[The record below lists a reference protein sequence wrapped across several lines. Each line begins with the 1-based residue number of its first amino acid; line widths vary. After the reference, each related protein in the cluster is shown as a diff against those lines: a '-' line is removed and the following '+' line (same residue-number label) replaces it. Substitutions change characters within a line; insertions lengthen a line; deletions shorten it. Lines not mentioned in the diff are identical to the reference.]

1 MKIAT
6 SAYRPVWHADQAA
19 LEARLEGWVAT
30 AAQEGAQILVFP
42 EYGGVE
48 AAMVGARPVGLDA
61 IGWAERVADAA
72 DGWADLHAR
81 LARQYGVYVLA
92 GSLMARATAGIVNRS
107 YFLSPEGGID
117 WVDKMVP
124 TPWERRAIDLAAG
137 QENKIFDT
145 PLGKIGIQICYDCEF
160 PLFTR
165 ALVEQGADMIL
176 VPSATEFE
184 AGYTRVRQSC
194 RARAIESQCLIVH
207 SPVLGPV
214 DDCPLLEMG
223 TGSAAIFCPPDIGLP
238 QNGIIAQ
245 GMVDAEGWVIAEVD
259 PARISA
265 SRVSGQVSNFAHW
278 PEQDHRVNSVTT
290 RPLR

>member
-6 SAYRPVWHADQAA
+6 SVYRPVWHADRAS
-19 LEARLEGWVAT
+19 LEARLEAWVAN
-30 AAQEGAQILVFP
+30 AALAGAQILVFP

-48 AAMVGARPVGLDA
+48 AAMIGERPIGVGAIA
-61 IGWAERVADAA
+61 WAERLADAA
-72 DGWADLHAR
+72 QGWADLHAR
-81 LARQYGVYVLA
+81 LAQRYGVYILA
-92 GSLMARATAGIVNRS
+92 GSLMARAAQGIVNRS
-107 YFLSPEGGID
+107 YFLSPEGGVD
-117 WVDKMVP
+117 WCDKLVP
-124 TPWERRAIDLAAG
+124 TPWERQAISLAPG
-137 QENKIFDT
+137 QENKLFET
-145 PLGKIGIQICYDCEF
+145 PFGKIGIQICYDSEF

-214 DDCPLLEMG
+214 EDCPLLEQG
-223 TGSAAIFCPPDIGLP
+223 TGSAAIFCPPDFGLP

-245 GMVDAEGWVIAEVD
+245 GAVDAEGWVIAEVD
-259 PARISA
+259 PVRISA
-265 SRVSGQVSNFAHW
+265 SRTFGQVNNFADW

-290 RPLR
+290 RPFR

>member
-92 GSLMARATAGIVNRS
+92 GSLMARAPAGIVNRS

-145 PLGKIGIQICYDCEF
+145 PFGKIGIQICYDCEF

-290 RPLR
+290 RPFR

>member
-6 SAYRPVWHADQAA
+6 SVYRPVWHADRAS
-19 LEARLEGWVAT
+19 LEARLEAWVAN
-30 AAQEGAQILVFP
+30 AALAGAQILVFP

-48 AAMVGARPVGLDA
+48 AAMIGERPIGVGAIA
-61 IGWAERVADAA
+61 WAERLADAA
-72 DGWADLHAR
+72 QGWADLHAR
-81 LARQYGVYVLA
+81 LAQRYGVYILA
-92 GSLMARATAGIVNRS
+92 GSLMARAAQDIVNRS
-107 YFLSPEGGID
+107 YFLSPEGGVD
-117 WVDKMVP
+117 WCDKLVP
-124 TPWERRAIDLAAG
+124 TPWERQAISLAPG
-137 QENKIFDT
+137 QENKLFE
-145 PLGKIGIQICYDCEF
+145 PPFGKSGIQICYDCEF

-214 DDCPLLEMG
+214 EDCPLLEQG
-223 TGSAAIFCPPDIGLP
+223 TGSAAIFCPPDFGLP

-245 GMVDAEGWVIAEVD
+245 GAVDAEGWVIAEVD
-259 PARISA
+259 PVRISA
-265 SRVSGQVSNFAHW
+265 SRTFGQVNNFAHW

-290 RPLR
+290 RPFR

>member
-92 GSLMARATAGIVNRS
+92 GSLMARAPAGIVNRS

-117 WVDKMVP
+117 WFDKMVP

>member
-6 SAYRPVWHADQAA
+6 SVYRPVWHADQAS
-19 LEARLEGWVAT
+19 LEARLEAWVAD
-30 AAQEGAQILVFP
+30 AANAGAQILVFP

-48 AAMVGARPVGLDA
+48 AAMIGEQPKGLWA
-61 IGWAERVADAA
+61 VAWAERVADAA
-72 DGWADLHAR
+72 EGWVQLHAR
-81 LARQYGVYVLA
+81 LAQRYGVYILA
-92 GSLMARATAGIVNRS
+92 GSLMARAAQGIVNRS

-117 WVDKMVP
+117 WYDKLVP
-124 TPWERRAIDLAAG
+124 TPWERQAISLAPG
-137 QENKIFDT
+137 QENKLFET
-145 PLGKIGIQICYDCEF
+145 PFGKIGIQICYDSEF

-165 ALVEQGADMIL
+165 ALVERGADIIL
-176 VPSATEFE
+176 VPSATDFE

-214 DDCPLLEMG
+214 EDCPLLEQG
-223 TGSAAIFCPPDIGLP
+223 TGSAAIFCAPDYGLP

-245 GMVDAEGWVIAEVD
+245 GAVDAEGWVIAEVD

-265 SRVSGQVSNFAHW
+265 SRTSGQVNNFAHW

-290 RPLR
+290 RPFR